1 MSRKLLPPIA
11 AVVAGLLVAS
21 WAAGQVKI
29 GAVGE
34 FIDPD
39 GDCRV
44 MDDEGKF
51 EITIPGGYHDLD
63 PSLKTINGPRA
74 LRDVE
79 GDFLVQV
86 RLANFDVP
94 EKATALKNK
103 PTFRGAGLL
112 VWQDDKNFVTLFRAA
127 TNSNRHLFA
136 STTAFKDGVRVF
148 SGTGKD
154 LALPEAWLRLER
166 REGKLLASVSDDG
179 EEWTP
184 MKLNAPDFA
193 KKVRVGIGMVNV
205 TSKDFLAHFEDFS
218 VLQRKADR

>member
-1 MSRKLLPPIA
+1 MSRKLLLPLA

-29 GAVGE
+29 SAVGE

-51 EITIPGGYHDLD
+51 EITVPGGYHDLD

-74 LRDVE
+74 LREVE

-86 RLANFDVP
+86 RLANFAVP
-94 EKATALKNK
+94 EKTTALKNK
-103 PTFRGAGLL
+103 PVYRGAGLL
-112 VWQDDKNFVTLFRAA
+112 LWQDDKNFVTLFRAGTD
-127 TNSNRHLFA
+127 TNPHLFA
-136 STTAFKDGVRVF
+136 SATAYKDGVRVF
-148 SGTGKD
+148 GGTGKD

-166 REGKLLASVSDDG
+166 REGKLQASVSDDG

-184 MKLNAPDFA
+184 IKLTAPDFA
-193 KKVRVGIGMVNV
+193 KKVRVGVGLVNV
-205 TSKDFLAHFEDFS
+205 TTKDFLAHFEDFS
-218 VLQRKADR
+218 VLQKKTDR